1 MSTDSR
7 GMSRTKRLIAV
18 PPFIAK
24 MSLAN
29 TSGVIASS
37 RRTVSA

>member
-1 MSTDSR
+1 MSCTN
-7 GMSRTKRLIAV
+7 RLIAV

-29 TSGVIASS
+29 TSGATVSK

>member
-1 MSTDSR
+1 MYTERR
-7 GMSRTKRLIAV
+7 GMSRTKRLMAV

-29 TSGVIASS
+29 TAGAAASS
-37 RRTVSA
+37 KRTASA